1 MVINPLLIR
10 QFNLKSTLTDMKI
23 NRKLI
28 AYRAIIIIPFIL
40 FFPLMC
46 IGQICEWLVELYTL
60 FGYWLQSKIFND
72 E

>member
-1 MVINPLLIR
+1 
-10 QFNLKSTLTDMKI
+10 MKI

-46 IGQICEWLVELYTL
+46 IGQICEWLVELYTFL
-60 FGYWLQSKIFND
+60 GIGYNQNSLMTNETIQNQTRPD
-72 E
+72 GTLL